1 MYIYLFLCIFLGS
14 GKVLDETLSKV
25 VETITEVDWKIQ
37 DGENEVLSIEHA
49 GIHMA
54 LKKLAQH
61 DKVASANGKV
71 TFGTNLVDTLTDK
84 VVSFFT
90 IFIYRFRMFL

>member
-14 GKVLDETLSKV
+14 GKVLDEALSKV
-25 VETITEVDWKIQ
+25 VETITEVVWKIQ
-37 DGENEVLSIEHA
+37 DGENEVLGIEHA
-49 GIHMA
+49 GLHMV

-71 TFGTNLVDTLTDK
+71 TFATNLIDALTDK
-84 VVSFFT
+84 VVS
-90 IFIYRFRMFL
+90 IFRL